1 MLGWFL
7 VAHIIF
13 GSDMGRGGQPCTGDL
28 PGPDPRQ
35 IRNWRFPDFPVRSPY
50 RPGPRFAIK
59 RSILIEIAHPHD
71 IN

>member
-35 IRNWRFPDFPVRSPY
+35 IRNCEYRRSD
-50 RPGPRFAIK
+50 RPRFAIK